1 MSAVRYMSGPSNR
14 PLRCTPVGPDRIH
27 GVARSPGRRTSPP
40 QPSCCSESSDFDE
53 TMIPSPSPKINNS
66 PHNTVALH
74 IHQAHRTPRSTYF
87 TAPPAPPFLQLVRS
101 QLKCQEQGSPH
112 FVHPN
117 IYRTLHACSPSN
129 LDAFAHVS
137 QLQLK
142 ASLSLHCVTN
152 RGLPFLFEMV
162 VGKTAWNK
170 GRCMINHIAV
180 C

>member
-1 MSAVRYMSGPSNR
+1 
-14 PLRCTPVGPDRIH
+14 
-27 GVARSPGRRTSPP
+27 
-40 QPSCCSESSDFDE
+40 
-53 TMIPSPSPKINNS
+53 MIPSPSPKINNS
-66 PHNTVALH
+66 LHNTVALH
-74 IHQAHRTPRSTYF
+74 NHQAHRTPRSAYYRSGTKDKLFYYRSTRTPALS
-87 TAPPAPPFLQLVRS
+87 TACSLTA
-101 QLKCQEQGSPH
+101 QEQGSPH

>member
-101 QLKCQEQGSPH
+101 QLKNKVPC
-112 FVHPN
+112 
-117 IYRTLHACSPSN
+117 
-129 LDAFAHVS
+129 
-137 QLQLK
+137 
-142 ASLSLHCVTN
+142 ASLHIPTFTARYTLVRLQSFGTRLTIATE
-152 RGLPFLFEMV
+152 RQPFLALRYESRSSLPHRPLFRFRL
-162 VGKTAWNK
+162 KPL
-170 GRCMINHIAV
+170 
-180 C
+180 